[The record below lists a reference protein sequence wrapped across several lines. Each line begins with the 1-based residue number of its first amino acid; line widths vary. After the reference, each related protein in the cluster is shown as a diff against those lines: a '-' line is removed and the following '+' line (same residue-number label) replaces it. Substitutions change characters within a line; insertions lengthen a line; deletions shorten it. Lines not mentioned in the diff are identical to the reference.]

1 MPKQCYLVELHQQLE
16 KVVKSNPTSR
26 ATVMEDEAEDPKVI
40 RERIIYSDLTILLD
54 CRVREYE
61 ILSINFKFIF
71 SCHQCIGSANGSTT
85 QTNTGL
91 ATLYVTNLLESFLMT

>member
-40 RERIIYSDLTILLD
+40 REYIIFSNLKILL
-54 CRVREYE
+54 
-61 ILSINFKFIF
+61 SIV
-71 SCHQCIGSANGSTT
+71 
-85 QTNTGL
+85 GL
-91 ATLYVTNLLESFLMT
+91 EKMR